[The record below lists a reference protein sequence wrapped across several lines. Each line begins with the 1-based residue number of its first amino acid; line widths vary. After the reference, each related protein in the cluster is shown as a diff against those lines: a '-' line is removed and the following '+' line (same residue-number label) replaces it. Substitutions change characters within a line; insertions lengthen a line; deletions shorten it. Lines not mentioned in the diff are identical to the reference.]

1 MHEQTERRDLPKRQC
16 KRPTNGTHESSRKR
30 RKSDNNSDDD
40 SGSDDEDE
48 SSDFVLASDVD
59 GENSHDIMAIATIV
73 SEANETPDFERIST
87 KQKKSRFL
95 ELAASYT
102 SAAEEAFDF
111 GCSGGKFPLHHSEG
125 LQSTQT
131 APGLTEEEEEAR
143 VTKLYD
149 DLQKIPKPK
158 RKPSHFND
166 LILHIAKTHWNG
178 EINTLKFKIDLLTK
192 IHAERFWKYWKDC
205 CDLKDN
211 KRGQY
216 VPCIRSHLS
225 NMRNNRKLKRD
236 DEEVRSGTGSK
247 SLELLYPHYVKMY
260 PHGQQNFNHVQ
271 EFMRICPEFQ
281 EFNQAYRLAN
291 NNATIT
297 KDQIYSMIGRVNT
310 KKKQRK
316 LKVFD
321 L

>member
-1 MHEQTERRDLPKRQC
+1 
-16 KRPTNGTHESSRKR
+16 
-30 RKSDNNSDDD
+30 
-40 SGSDDEDE
+40 
-48 SSDFVLASDVD
+48 
-59 GENSHDIMAIATIV
+59 
-73 SEANETPDFERIST
+73 
-87 KQKKSRFL
+87 
-95 ELAASYT
+95 
-102 SAAEEAFDF
+102 
-111 GCSGGKFPLHHSEG
+111 
-125 LQSTQT
+125 
-131 APGLTEEEEEAR
+131 
-143 VTKLYD
+143 
-149 DLQKIPKPK
+149 
-158 RKPSHFND
+158 
-166 LILHIAKTHWNG
+166 
-178 EINTLKFKIDLLTK
+178 
-192 IHAERFWKYWKDC
+192 
-205 CDLKDN
+205 
-211 KRGQY
+211 
-216 VPCIRSHLS
+216 
-225 NMRNNRKLKRD
+225 MRNNRKLKRD